1 MPISKRFR
9 DLDLDFERHPVSGDV
24 TMKNNVEA
32 IKRSVR
38 NLVLTNTHEKKFHP
52 EIASG
57 VRNLLFENFTPIVKV
72 KLERNIRTL
81 IDDYEPRVVLDDVTV
96 FFVERD
102 NRLEVSVRF
111 EVVGQPGTA
120 DLTFPLERVR

>member
-1 MPISKRFR
+1 MPTSKRFR

-24 TMKNNVEA
+24 TMKNNEQA
-32 IKRSVR
+32 IKRSLR
-38 NLVLTNTHEKKFHP
+38 NLVLTNPREKFFHP

-57 VRNLLFENFTPIVKV
+57 VRNLLFENFTPVVKI

-81 IDDYEPRVVLDDVTV
+81 IENYEPRVVLDDVTV

-102 NRLEVSVRF
+102 NRLEVSIRF
-111 EVVGQPGTA
+111 EIVGQPGTA
-120 DLTFPLERVR
+120 DLTFPLERLR

>member
-1 MPISKRFR
+1 MPVSKRFR

-24 TMKNNVEA
+24 TMKNNTEA

-38 NLVLTNTHEKKFHP
+38 NLVLTNPREKFFHP
-52 EIASG
+52 EIGSG
-57 VRNLLFENFTPIVKV
+57 VRDLLFENFTPVVKI

-81 IDDYEPRVVLDDVTV
+81 IENYEPRVVLDDVNV

-102 NRLEVSVRF
+102 NRLEVSIRF

-120 DLTFPLERVR
+120 DLTFPLERIR